1 MTTLSTPRALAY
13 STSMIFLSTLGTGYF
28 LGLFGPSITAE
39 FGTDQATIGLIFAV
53 STLAAV
59 VPMFYL
65 GGLVDRI
72 SLRSYTLILLAIFAL
87 ASALVALAPHILVF
101 AFGIMFVRLLGDWL
115 FTHAALTASVRLLG
129 GRKKALAGLPA
140 LGYALGPSILPAA
153 AVLLLGAFG
162 WRMTWLVIAC
172 AMAVL
177 TIPAFLWLLS
187 SEVRTVPKAS
197 EPLSP
202 SLPRLAIDRAV
213 LPFLPALMCVPAIF
227 SGMLFHQ
234 SVWLDGQGAIGWIAI
249 GLAVYAVGQ
258 TGAMLISGI
267 LVDRFSA
274 RRVVAVYALPAALG
288 MGFALLG
295 LPDWSILG
303 YFAGAGFA
311 TGLYFACTPHLLG
324 ELYGHARLG
333 SARAAV
339 QCVTLVC
346 SAAST
351 IGVGMWIDAGLPI
364 AMLMLTGIGLIVVT
378 ALIALPASS

>member
-1 MTTLSTPRALAY
+1 MTSLSTPRALAY

-28 LGLFGPSITAE
+28 LGLFSPSITAE
-39 FGTDQATIGLIFAV
+39 FGTDQSTIGLIFAV

-72 SLRSYTLILLAIFAL
+72 SLRAYTLILLAIFAL

-101 AFGIMFVRLLGDWL
+101 ALGIMFVRLLGDWL
-115 FTHAALTASVRLLG
+115 FTHAALTASVRLLA
-129 GRKKALAGLPA
+129 GRKALAGLPA

-153 AVLLLGAFG
+153 AVLLLSAFG
-162 WRMTWLVIAC
+162 WRITWLAIALF
-172 AMAVL
+172 MAVL
-177 TIPAFLWLLS
+177 AIPAFLWLLS
-187 SEVRTVPKAS
+187 TERKITPPPSATPAATRPK
-197 EPLSP
+197 
-202 SLPRLAIDRAV
+202 LAIDRAV
-213 LPFLPALMCVPAIF
+213 LPYLPALMCVPAIF

-234 SVWLDGQGAIGWIAI
+234 SVWLEQQGATGWIAT
-249 GLAVYAVGQ
+249 GLAVYAVAQ
-258 TGAMLISGI
+258 TGAMLMSGV
-267 LVDRFSA
+267 LVERFSA
-274 RRVVAVYALPAALG
+274 RRVVSVYAVPAALG
-288 MGFALLG
+288 MGLSLLG
-295 LPDWSILG
+295 GPDWSILG

-333 SARAAV
+333 AARAAV

-364 AMLMLTGIGLIVVT
+364 STLLIAGIVLIFVT

>member
-1 MTTLSTPRALAY
+1 MTQISTPRALAY

-28 LGLFGPSITAE
+28 LGLFSPSITAE

-72 SLRSYTLILLAIFAL
+72 SLRTYTIILLAIFAM
-87 ASALVALAPHILVF
+87 ASAVIALAPHILVF
-101 AFGIMFVRLLGDWL
+101 AVGIMFARLLGDWL
-115 FTHAALTASVRLLG
+115 FTHAALTASVRLLDD
-129 GRKKALAGLPA
+129 RKKALAGLPA
-140 LGYALGPSILPAA
+140 FGYALGPAILPAA
-153 AVLLLGAFG
+153 AVFLLSTFG
-162 WRMTWLVIAC
+162 WRATWFGIAL
-172 AMAVL
+172 AMAIVA
-177 TIPAFLWLLS
+177 IPVFLWLLPKEPRRVPEAADS
-187 SEVRTVPKAS
+187 SATSR
-197 EPLSP
+197 
-202 SLPRLAIDRAV
+202 PRLAIDRAV

-234 SVWLDGQGAIGWIAI
+234 SVWLEQQGATGWIAI
-249 GLAVYAVGQ
+249 GLAVYAVSQ
-258 TGAMLISGI
+258 TAAMLISGI
-267 LVDRFSA
+267 LVDRFSV

-288 MGFALLG
+288 MGIALIG
-295 LPDWSILG
+295 SHEWSILG

-324 ELYGHARLG
+324 ELYGKARLG

-351 IGVGMWIDAGLPI
+351 IGVGVWIDAGLPVST
-364 AMLMLTGIGLIVVT
+364 LMVAGMGLIVVT
-378 ALIALPASS
+378 VLVALPASS